1 MALNERR
8 DMKLIPKK
16 WDEFQHYRD
25 RKPPWIKLHR
35 WLLDDRDFMCLPVAS
50 RALAPCLWLLASEQQ
65 DGSFDGS
72 VESLAFRLRLPQKEI
87 EAGLRPLIEKGFFL
101 DAITM
106 LAPCLQDAT
115 SERETERETENRE
128 QRQRTETERCA
139 SVFGHW
145 QSVHGHSSAKLTADR
160 RKVVV
165 KALQNYSPDELC
177 ECISGYKASAWH
189 QGQNERGQ
197 VYDALELMLR
207 DAKHID
213 AGISYARKPAQGR
226 TVADLREAATKNTIE
241 EWANG

>member
-1 MALNERR
+1 MYRVKNWAT
-8 DMKLIPKK
+8 
-16 WDEFQHYRD
+16 FQHYRD
-25 RKPPWIKLHR
+25 RNPPWIKLHFSMLSSQD
-35 WLLDDRDFMCLPVAS
+35 WVTLDDKARVLAIACMLIAS
-50 RALAPCLWLLASEQQ
+50 RNEGKIPNDPAYIKRVAYLNTTP
-65 DGSFDGS
+65 DF
-72 VESLAFRLRLPQKEI
+72 K
-87 EAGLRPLIEKGFFL
+87 PLILCGFL
-101 DAITM
+101 EVDSECKQPLADAR
-106 LAPCLQDAT
+106 P
-115 SERETERETENRE
+115 ETEAENRDRE
-128 QRQRTETERCA
+128 QRKRTETEENIVKLPDACGT
-139 SVFGHW
+139 VFEHW
-145 QSVHGHSSAKLTADR
+145 KSIHGHGAAKLTADR

>member
-1 MALNERR
+1 
-8 DMKLIPKK
+8 MKLIPKK
-16 WDEFQHYRD
+16 WVEFQHYRD
-25 RKPPWIKLHR
+25 RRPPWIKLHR
-35 WLLDDRDFMCLPVAS
+35 WLIDDRDFMCLPVAS

-72 VESLAFRLRLPQKEI
+72 PETLAFRLRLSQKEV

-101 DAITM
+101 DASTM

-115 SERETERETENRE
+115 PETEERQSSETEDRDRE
-128 QRQRTETERCA
+128 QRQRTDRCA
-139 SVFGHW
+139 SVFEHW
-145 QSVHGHSSAKLTADR
+145 RSVHGHKSAKLTADR
-160 RKVVV
+160 RKVIQR
-165 KALQNYSPDELC
+165 ALKNYSDDELC
-177 ECISGYKASAWH
+177 EAITGYKASAWH

-213 AGISYARKPAQGR
+213 AGIGYARKPAQAR
-226 TVADLREAATKNTIE
+226 TAADLREAATINTIE

>member
-1 MALNERR
+1 MYRVKNWAT
-8 DMKLIPKK
+8 
-16 WDEFQHYRD
+16 FQHYRD
-25 RKPPWIKLHR
+25 RNPPWIKLHFSMLSSQD
-35 WLLDDRDFMCLPVAS
+35 WVTLDDKSRVLAIACMLIAS
-50 RALAPCLWLLASEQQ
+50 RNEGKIPDDPAYIKRVAYLNTTPDFKSLIQCGFLEVDSESKHPLA
-65 DGSFDGS
+65 
-72 VESLAFRLRLPQKEI
+72 
-87 EAGLRPLIEKGFFL
+87 
-101 DAITM
+101 DAI
-106 LAPCLQDAT
+106 P
-115 SERETERETENRE
+115 EKETEAEKRDRE
-128 QRQRTETERCA
+128 QRQRTEAERCA
-139 SVFGHW
+139 SVFEHW
-145 QSVHGHSSAKLTADR
+145 RSIHGHGSAKLAADR

>member
-1 MALNERR
+1 MYRVKNWAT
-8 DMKLIPKK
+8 
-16 WDEFQHYRD
+16 FQHYRD
-25 RKPPWIKLHR
+25 RNPPWIKLHFSMLSSQD
-35 WLLDDRDFMCLPVAS
+35 WVTLDDKARVLAIACMLIAS
-50 RALAPCLWLLASEQQ
+50 RNEGKIPNNPAYIKRVAYLNTTP
-65 DGSFDGS
+65 DF
-72 VESLAFRLRLPQKEI
+72 K
-87 EAGLRPLIEKGFFL
+87 PLIQCGFL
-101 DAITM
+101 EVDSECKQVLADAR
-106 LAPCLQDAT
+106 P
-115 SERETERETENRE
+115 ETEERQSTETEDRDRE
-128 QRQRTETERCA
+128 QRQRTDRCA
-139 SVFGHW
+139 SVFEHW
-145 QSVHGHSSAKLTADR
+145 RSVHGHGSAKLTADR

-213 AGISYARKPAQGR
+213 AGISYARKPAQSR

>member
-1 MALNERR
+1 MYRVKNWAT
-8 DMKLIPKK
+8 
-16 WDEFQHYRD
+16 FQHYRD
-25 RKPPWIKLHR
+25 RNPPWIKLHFSMLSSQD
-35 WLLDDRDFMCLPVAS
+35 WVTLDDKSRVLAIACMLIAS
-50 RALAPCLWLLASEQQ
+50 RNEGKIPDDPAYIKRVAYLNTTPDFKSLIQCGFLEVDSESKHPLA
-65 DGSFDGS
+65 
-72 VESLAFRLRLPQKEI
+72 
-87 EAGLRPLIEKGFFL
+87 
-101 DAITM
+101 DAI
-106 LAPCLQDAT
+106 P
-115 SERETERETENRE
+115 EKETEAEKRDRE
-128 QRQRTETERCA
+128 QRQRTEAERCA
-139 SVFGHW
+139 SVFEHW
-145 QSVHGHSSAKLTADR
+145 RSIHGHGSAKLTADR